1 MTGARLK
8 GAKVTYEQ
16 LGHDDLLLICPPDHE
31 FALRAPD
38 SIDEIVR
45 QPFVMREEGS
55 GTRIVTEEMLR
66 GAGIDPGDLHVVTE
80 LGTGEAIV
88 NAVEG
93 GMGISVV
100 SRWLA
105 DKAVELGTVAK
116 VDSDYFP
123 VHRPLYAVIPRG
135 TLTRAADAFLDHLR
149 AELGEPSERD

>member
-1 MTGARLK
+1 M
-8 GAKVTYEQ
+8 
-16 LGHDDLLLICPPDHE
+16 
-31 FALRAPD
+31 
-38 SIDEIVR
+38 
-45 QPFVMREEGS
+45 
-55 GTRIVTEEMLR
+55 
-66 GAGIDPGDLHVVTE
+66 VTE

-105 DKAVELGTVAK
+105 DKSVELGTVAK